1 MNHPLVG
8 KRKQLLLYLGTW
20 IIIAIIHVLILWLN
34 FNILFYNA
42 LIDSVVYNML
52 FAMLGI
58 IVWFPVFYNE
68 RSRNEIINILLTQL
82 LAGAIIVGLWYTL
95 ASGIIELLKAES
107 PRYNSFLSGAMPWR
121 IPSGI
126 FYYVLIT
133 LTYYLILFY
142 GDIKEKV
149 KRETDLKQLVT
160 EAELQSLRSQINP
173 HFLFNSLNSINTLT
187 MLEPEKAQQMIIK
200 LSEYMRYSLRKD
212 KNTTV
217 PLHEEL
223 RNINLYLD
231 IEKIR
236 FGKKLLFDISLDD
249 NILNAYVPHMILQPI
264 VENAVKYGVYESF
277 DENHIAID
285 IAYNQNYLVI
295 HVQNDFDPEVQ
306 SPGEGVGLTNIRKR
320 LKLIYQQENL
330 LTTSVNH
337 QKFSAL
343 LRIPANNIGIAE
355 RQSNN

>member
-1 MNHPLVG
+1 MNHPLAG

-20 IIIAIIHVLILWLN
+20 IIIAVIHVLILWLN

-42 LIDSVVYNML
+42 LIDSIVYNML

-68 RSRNEIINILLTQL
+68 RGRNEIINILLTQL

-95 ASGIIELLKAES
+95 ASNIIELLKAES

-142 GDIKEKV
+142 ADIKEKV
-149 KRETDLKQLVT
+149 KNEADLKQLVT

-187 MLEPEKAQQMIIK
+187 ILEPEKAQQMIIK

-212 KNTTV
+212 KNTKV

-223 RNINLYLD
+223 KNINLYLD

-236 FGKKLLFDISLDD
+236 FGKKLLFHISLDD
-249 NILNAYVPHMILQPI
+249 DQLNAYVPHMILQPI

-277 DENHIAID
+277 GEIRVDID
-285 IAYNQNYLVI
+285 IAMKDNYLVI
-295 HVQNDFDPEVQ
+295 HVRNNFDPDVQ
-306 SPGEGVGLTNIRKR
+306 SSGEGVGLTNIRKR
-320 LKLIYQQENL
+320 LKLTYQQENL
-330 LTTSVNH
+330 LETTIKYG
-337 QKFSAL
+337 KFSAL
-343 LRIPANNIGIAE
+343 LRIPVHNDEI
-355 RQSNN
+355 